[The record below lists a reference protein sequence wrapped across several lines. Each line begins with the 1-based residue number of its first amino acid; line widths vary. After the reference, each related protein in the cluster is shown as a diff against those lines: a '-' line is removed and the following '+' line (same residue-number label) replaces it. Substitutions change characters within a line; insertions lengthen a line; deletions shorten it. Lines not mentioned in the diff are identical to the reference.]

1 MTYKPSFHSTDSF
14 GDKSLLVNLEN
25 NMKSFLTWGF
35 LNIGGYVDVK
45 IPTSNINSFNQHIL
59 RPSKDKTA
67 ANYTVWQSPKKDWVY
82 ESGVDYQGSSPIAF
96 SGLYIDSSFYPAPTG
111 SGSVSYTVDYPNGQ
125 IFFGSP
131 VPISSVVSAEYNEK
145 KSSINSGGILELFLI
160 KFINSLF
167 ILLEL

>member
-111 SGSVSYTVDYPNGQ
+111 SGSVSYTVDQ
-125 IFFGSP
+125 M
-131 VPISSVVSAEYNEK
+131 VRSSLDPRFQY
-145 KSSINSGGILELFLI
+145 LQLFLLNIVI
-160 KFINSLF
+160 KKFKFVNIMIFHPGKRYRWGLV
-167 ILLEL
+167 